1 MSSAR
6 TQISPYPLLKREQKH
21 TQDLTPPI
29 NPSVYPVT
37 KSLTFPVVR
46 SPRDGLLALEAGSK
60 KAARAGLC
68 GRLAGQYWRSSLLSS
83 WPVVDQLVRMLSL
96 SSWAW
101 RLRSSSFFFSQLT
114 LSSWRDVPRLSCRA
128 MYFS

>member
-1 MSSAR
+1 M
-6 TQISPYPLLKREQKH
+6 PKKGGEKH

-37 KSLTFPVVR
+37 KSFTFPVVR
-46 SPRDGLLALEAGSK
+46 SPSDGLLAVEAGSK